1 MKTTVIL
8 LLIALPPLS
17 CHAQS
22 AQEEKRY
29 FDFLI
34 GTWQLESNVSFGKP
48 GTGDDTYKFSLDLNG
63 HAINSEWRFNRG
75 TNDKPEIVN
84 ARYYSAFDIT
94 KNIWTFYY
102 ISEKSAQYWEGKKED
117 GQWNFYQTFSDAGQP
132 RLQRQTW
139 LAEGKDKIVRV
150 ISNSR
155 DGGKTW
161 SEDFRGVFKR
171 K

>member
-1 MKTTVIL
+1 MKTTAL
-8 LLIALPPLS
+8 ALLIAISVLQGYS
-17 CHAQS
+17 QS
-22 AQEEKRY
+22 TQEEKRY

-34 GTWQLESNVSFGKP
+34 GTWQLESYVSFGKS
-48 GTGDDTYKFSLDLNG
+48 GTGDDTYKFSLDLSG
-63 HAINSEWRFNRG
+63 HAINSEWHFNRG
-75 TNDKPEIVN
+75 TVDKPEVVH
-84 ARYYSAFDIT
+84 ARYYSAFDIS
-94 KNIWTFYY
+94 KSVWTFYY

-117 GQWNFYQTFSDAGQP
+117 GQWNFYQNFSDNGQP

-139 LAEGKDKIVRV
+139 IAEGKDILIRV